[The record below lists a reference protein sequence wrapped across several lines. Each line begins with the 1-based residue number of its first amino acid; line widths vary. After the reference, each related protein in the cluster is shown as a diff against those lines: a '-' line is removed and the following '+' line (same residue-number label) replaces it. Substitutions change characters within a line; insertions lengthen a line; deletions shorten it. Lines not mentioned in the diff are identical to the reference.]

1 MGKNIILTGFM
12 GTGKTAVGKI
22 LAKKMEK
29 EFIDTDKI
37 IEEREGNRIV
47 WIFQVKGEKYF
58 RKKEEEVIEE
68 VSQRKDCI
76 IATGG
81 GAIVNERN
89 YRNLKKNGIIICLTA
104 KVEIILK
111 RTVPA
116 EDRPLL
122 LDSKDVISTIKE
134 LIARRTPYYS
144 KADYTIDTSD
154 LTPEQVAEKIIKI
167 VEENE
172 KNKS

>member
-12 GTGKTAVGKI
+12 GTGKTVVGRI
-22 LAKKMEK
+22 LAKKMKK

-37 IEEREGNRIV
+37 IEEREQNRIV

-68 VSQRKDCI
+68 VSQKKDCV

-81 GAIVNERN
+81 GAIVNEKN

-104 KVEIILK
+104 KPEIILE
-111 RTVPA
+111 RTSPI

-122 LDSKDVISTIKE
+122 LNSEDVISTIKE
-134 LIARRTPYYS
+134 LMKRREPYYS

-154 LTPEQVAEKIIKI
+154 LTPEEVAEKIIEI
-167 VEENE
+167 VGE
-172 KNKS
+172 KT